1 MVSYRNH
8 SKTLI
13 IRNIYFMWSLLK
25 SKIWLWRNV
34 LITAPT
40 ATFIVMAIRLSGL
53 LQILELAAL
62 DQLFMLRPYESRDER
77 IVIVEIDE
85 DAVRKLGHP
94 IPDGVLAKILENLK
108 QHKPRA
114 IGLDIYRDLPVG
126 KGNKSL
132 VKVFESTPNLIGI
145 QKVVASIDSSAVNP
159 PPALKKRNQV
169 GANDFPIDRDGKI
182 RRNLFYLADKNGD
195 NIFSFSFK
203 LAYLYLND
211 IGVEVGQTE
220 DFLIKVGKVIFPPF
234 EGNDGGYVNTPDQG
248 YQVLINYRGDIDK
261 FRRISLIN
269 VLENRIN
276 QDSIRGRIVIIGS
289 TASSLKDLFYT
300 PYRDSVFS
308 APRRMGGVTIHA
320 NAVSQILS
328 AELDNRPLIKTWN
341 QVLEWLWVY
350 VWSLLGAIL
359 IWLLRSNKGKIISPS
374 SILFAASC
382 LFAISYF
389 SFIYGW
395 WIPFVPPIL
404 GLVGSAVGVT
414 AYLAQSAGKIRQT
427 FGRYLNDEVVANLL
441 ESPEGLKLGGQRRNI
456 TIFTSDLRGFTA
468 TSERLPAEE
477 VIKIINLYL
486 GYMADII
493 TEYQGTIDEFMGD
506 GILVLFGAPTA
517 REDDAIRAI
526 ACAVAMQQAM
536 EPVNQ
541 KMKEMGLP
549 KLEMGIGIN
558 TGEVVVGNIG
568 SEKRTKYGI
577 VGKQVNLTYRI
588 ESYTIGGQIFI
599 SESTF
604 KQVEPIVKIIGEREV
619 KPKGVQK
626 PITIY
631 EVGGIAGDYN
641 LYLKKEEEIFSPL
654 VEAIPL
660 EYSVLD
666 GKDISKILQT
676 GQLTQLSENAALVTI
691 NSDEAISIPK
701 PLTNMKINLLV
712 TINYAEK
719 SRDIYA
725 KVLEKSAE
733 KNNFYIH
740 FTNKP
745 PEVGEYLDS
754 IYKSIK
760 NNK

>member
-1 MVSYRNH
+1 
-8 SKTLI
+8 
-13 IRNIYFMWSLLK
+13 MWSLLK
-25 SKIWLWRNV
+25 SKIWLWRSV

-40 ATFIVMAIRLSGL
+40 ATFIVMGIRFSGL
-53 LQILELAAL
+53 VQILELAAL
-62 DQLFMLRPYESRDER
+62 DRLFMLRPSESRDER

-85 DAVRKLGHP
+85 EAVRKLGYP

-108 QHKPRA
+108 QRQPRA

-126 KGNKSL
+126 EDNKSL
-132 VKVFESTPNLIGI
+132 VKVFESTPNLVGV
-145 QKVVASIDSSAVNP
+145 QKVVASIDGSGVNP
-159 PPALKKRNQV
+159 PPALKKRDQV

-182 RRNLFYLADKNGD
+182 RRSLFYLADKNGD
-195 NIFSFSFK
+195 NVFSFSFK

-211 IGVEVGQTE
+211 MGVEVGQTE
-220 DFLIKVGKVIFPPF
+220 DFLIKVGKVIFTPF
-234 EGNDGGYVNTPDQG
+234 ESNDGGYIHTPDQG

-269 VLENRIN
+269 VLENRIPE
-276 QDSIRGRIVIIGS
+276 DLIRGRIVLIGS
-289 TASSLKDLFYT
+289 TASSLNDLFYT
-300 PYRDSVFS
+300 PYSDNIVSV
-308 APRRMGGVTIHA
+308 PRRMGGVTIHA

-328 AELDNRPLIKTWN
+328 AELDNRPLIKTWDPP
-341 QVLEWLWVY
+341 LEWLWVY
-350 VWSLLGAIL
+350 IWSLLGATL
-359 IWLLRSNKGKIISPS
+359 IWLLRSSKRKIAPPS
-374 SILFAASC
+374 SLFLAGFC
-382 LFAISYF
+382 LLKISYF
-389 SFIYGW
+389 SFVYGW
-395 WIPFVPPIL
+395 WIPVVPPML

-414 AYLAQSAGKIRQT
+414 AYLAQTAGKIRQT

-486 GYMADII
+486 RYMADII

-517 REDDAIRAI
+517 REDDATRAI

-599 SESTF
+599 SESTL
-604 KQVEPIVKIIGEREV
+604 KQAEPIVKIIGEREV
-619 KPKGVQK
+619 KPKGVQQ

-641 LYLKKEEEIFSPL
+641 LYLHKEEEVFFPL
-654 VEAIPL
+654 PEAIPF
-660 EYSVLD
+660 EYAVLD
-666 GKDISKILQT
+666 GKDISDILQT
-676 GQLTQLSENAALVTI
+676 GQLIQLSENSALVAI
-691 NSDEAISIPK
+691 NSDETISIPK
-701 PLTNMKINLLV
+701 PLTNMKMNLLI
-712 TINYAEK
+712 TINNAEK
-719 SRDIYA
+719 SGDIYA
-725 KVLEKSAE
+725 KVLEEPAE
-733 KNNFYIH
+733 KNNFYIF

-745 PEVGEYLDS
+745 PEVGEYFDS

-760 NNK
+760 K